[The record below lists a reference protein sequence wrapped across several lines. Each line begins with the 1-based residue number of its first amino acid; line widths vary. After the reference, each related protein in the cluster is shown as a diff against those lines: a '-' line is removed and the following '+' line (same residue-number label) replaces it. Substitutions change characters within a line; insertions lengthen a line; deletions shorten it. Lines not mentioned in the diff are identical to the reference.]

1 MPNGTTSFGPY
12 NDLYLWSFWHT
23 VKDKPFVTT
32 TMTTNRIMET
42 TKLHSGMPITKPPNK
57 GSNPYLED
65 LFDDNAKVF
74 NDTLPTL
81 SSIVD
86 TTKTNPR
93 FL

>member
-1 MPNGTTSFGPY
+1 M
-12 NDLYLWSFWHT
+12 
-23 VKDKPFVTT
+23 KDKPFVTT

-57 GSNPYLED
+57 GSNSNPYLED
-65 LFDDNAKVF
+65 LFDDNSKVV